1 MCVVFACPWV
11 CMEHYLGGLALSDG
25 RLLHHLCIDRVLE
38 LAQPLLALHL
48 GLQRLHFLSK
58 KRTAHAGGQDS
69 HVYSCLLRA
78 MPVLIDLTQNVKWQL
93 LE

>member
-1 MCVVFACPWV
+1 MGSCVCGACVSVGV

-58 KRTAHAGGQDS
+58 KKQR
-69 HVYSCLLRA
+69 
-78 MPVLIDLTQNVKWQL
+78 MPVGTARGMWR
-93 LE
+93 

>member
-11 CMEHYLGGLALSDG
+11 CMERYLGGLALSDG

-58 KRTAHAGGQDS
+58 KRTAHAGGHS
-69 HVYSCLLRA
+69 KRYVGGEHGHVLL
-78 MPVLIDLTQNVKWQL
+78 LGF
-93 LE
+93 